1 MKLYHHP
8 ASPNSRV
15 VRLAARLLQQPLE
28 EVQLD
33 ALKGEHQQPAYL
45 AVNPNGLWPTL
56 VDGDFVLWETVAI
69 LHYLCER
76 SPQCTLLPVA
86 ATSRAEVIR
95 WQAWHLAHWA
105 PALKVFIFE
114 NVFRAVRGLGET
126 DTQAVE
132 RNLPTF
138 HKLATIL
145 EQRLSKSP
153 WLAGPAMTLADL
165 SVASYLMYADV
176 ARMPL
181 ADYGAIRRWFDRIA
195 SLPEWRDTEPSW

>member
-76 SPQCTLLPVA
+76 SPQCTLLPGA
-86 ATSRAEVIR
+86 AMSRAEVIR

-105 PALKVFIFE
+105 PTLKVFIFE
-114 NVFRAVRGLGET
+114 NVFRAVRGMGET
-126 DTQAVE
+126 DAEAVA
-132 RNLPTF
+132 RNVPTF
-138 HKLATIL
+138 HRLARIL
-145 EQRLSKSP
+145 EQRLSQSP
-153 WLAGPAMTLADL
+153 WLAGPSMTLADL